1 MTRSLLAGEVVRLSM
16 RGKDYLKWP
25 KGGPEVLNV
34 AKGLVVM
41 AKVNSLNIIESYV
54 DKLADGRISE
64 TLALV
69 SCAVPPGTLLSVEG
83 GGGGTLLGKTCA

>member
-1 MTRSLLAGEVVRLSM
+1 MRLSM

-54 DKLADGRISE
+54 DKLADGRNSQ
-64 TLALV
+64 
-69 SCAVPPGTLLSVEG
+69 
-83 GGGGTLLGKTCA
+83 K